1 MAGLKEEGPV
11 VEKEAVLRLTTFL
24 IDKVNLVSLVSLVNL
39 VILIFGV
46 GSVKVVFI
54 LTTALRESRF
64 LFTFHANI
72 TFQGEDPTSYK
83 FTVGS
88 DEINFKVILLI
99 LEKELFVQH
108 A

>member
-1 MAGLKEEGPV
+1 MKEEGPV

-24 IDKVNLVSLVSLVNL
+24 IDKVNLVNLVNFVL
-39 VILIFGV
+39 LIFGV

-54 LTTALRESRF
+54 FTTALRESRF
-64 LFTFHANI
+64 LFTFLPNI

-88 DEINFKVILLI
+88 DEINFKVILQ
-99 LEKELFVQH
+99 EKNCCITCMRSRL
-108 A
+108 

>member
-24 IDKVNLVSLVSLVNL
+24 IDKVNLVNL
-39 VILIFGV
+39 VILIFGM

-88 DEINFKVILLI
+88 DEINFKVILQ
-99 LEKELFVQH
+99 EKNCLFNMH
-108 A
+108 EKTC

>member
-1 MAGLKEEGPV
+1 M
-11 VEKEAVLRLTTFL
+11 EKEAVLRLTTFL
-24 IDKVNLVSLVSLVNL
+24 IDKVNLVKLVNL
-39 VILIFGV
+39 VNLVNLVMHIFGV

-88 DEINFKVILLI
+88 DEINFKVILQ
-99 LEKELFVQH
+99 EKNCLFNMH
-108 A
+108 EKTC

>member
-24 IDKVNLVSLVSLVNL
+24 IDKVNLVNLVNLVSVVNLVNL

-54 LTTALRESRF
+54 LTTALRE
-64 LFTFHANI
+64 
-72 TFQGEDPTSYK
+72 Q
-83 FTVGS
+83 
-88 DEINFKVILLI
+88 IL
-99 LEKELFVQH
+99 V
-108 A
+108 

>member
-24 IDKVNLVSLVSLVNL
+24 IDKVNLVNL
-39 VILIFGV
+39 AILIFGV

-88 DEINFKVILLI
+88 EEINFKVILQ
-99 LEKELFVQH
+99 EKNCLFNMH
-108 A
+108 EKTC

>member
-24 IDKVNLVSLVSLVNL
+24 IDKVNLVNL
-39 VILIFGV
+39 VILIFGM

-88 DEINFKVILLI
+88 EEINFKVILQ
-99 LEKELFVQH
+99 EKNCLFNMH
-108 A
+108 EKTC

>member
-1 MAGLKEEGPV
+1 MKEEGPV

-24 IDKVNLVSLVSLVNL
+24 IDKVNLVKLVMH
-39 VILIFGV
+39 IFGV

-72 TFQGEDPTSYK
+72 TF
-83 FTVGS
+83 
-88 DEINFKVILLI
+88 
-99 LEKELFVQH
+99 
-108 A
+108 

>member
-39 VILIFGV
+39 INLVNLVELVNLVILIFGV

-54 LTTALRESRF
+54 LTTALREQILVYFSRKYHF
-64 LFTFHANI
+64 L
-72 TFQGEDPTSYK
+72 GR
-83 FTVGS
+83 GS
-88 DEINFKVILLI
+88 NKL
-99 LEKELFVQH
+99 
-108 A
+108 

>member
-24 IDKVNLVSLVSLVNL
+24 IDKVNLVNLVNL

-54 LTTALRESRF
+54 LTTALREQILVYFSRKYHF
-64 LFTFHANI
+64 P
-72 TFQGEDPTSYK
+72 GR
-83 FTVGS
+83 GS
-88 DEINFKVILLI
+88 NKL
-99 LEKELFVQH
+99 
-108 A
+108 

>member
-24 IDKVNLVSLVSLVNL
+24 IDKVNLVNL

-54 LTTALRESRF
+54 LTTALREQILVYFSRKYHF
-64 LFTFHANI
+64 P
-72 TFQGEDPTSYK
+72 GR
-83 FTVGS
+83 GS
-88 DEINFKVILLI
+88 NKL
-99 LEKELFVQH
+99 
-108 A
+108 

>member
-24 IDKVNLVSLVSLVNL
+24 IDKVNLVKLVSLVNL

-54 LTTALRESRF
+54 LTTALREQILVYFSRKYHF
-64 LFTFHANI
+64 P
-72 TFQGEDPTSYK
+72 GR
-83 FTVGS
+83 GS
-88 DEINFKVILLI
+88 NKL
-99 LEKELFVQH
+99 
-108 A
+108 

>member
-24 IDKVNLVSLVSLVNL
+24 IDKVNLVKLVNL
-39 VILIFGV
+39 VLIFGV

-72 TFQGEDPTSYK
+72 TF
-83 FTVGS
+83 
-88 DEINFKVILLI
+88 
-99 LEKELFVQH
+99 
-108 A
+108 